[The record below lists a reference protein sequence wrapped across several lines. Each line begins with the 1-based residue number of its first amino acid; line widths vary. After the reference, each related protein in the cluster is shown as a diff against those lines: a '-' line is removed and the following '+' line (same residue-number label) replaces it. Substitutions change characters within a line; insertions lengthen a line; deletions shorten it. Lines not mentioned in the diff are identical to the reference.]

1 MDLKALCDLGTLLDN
16 EDEDCPDCCGLM
28 YNFPDDTI
36 VMYEDRQVDY
46 IEIKDSEVR
55 LWNLDW
61 ARMLTQVNETD
72 DIPVTVF
79 KKI

>member
-1 MDLKALCDLGTLLDN
+1 MDLQTLCDLGTFQDN
-16 EDEDCPDCCGLM
+16 ENEPWDNCWGLM